1 MRRYPPSFRKSVYQM
16 DAKFARKNCLPCNFP
31 PIIPF
36 SMHKN
41 RKTDKDNAGN
51 CIFRM
56 ENDSVPPHINGAN
69 APIDSHSRPAMTLA
83 GRRAMP
89 ASVECRPS
97 MVQWVAT
104 PNVVLFQST
113 LPVGGATIRGI
124 ILDTVFVDFNPRSP
138 WGERPALAFAPDAP
152 EEISIHAPR
161 GGSDT
166 SVVHMF
172 IPILHFNPRS
182 PWGERHGQRICSSIT
197 LRNFNPRSPWGER
210 LPARYQS

>member
-51 CIFRM
+51 CIFRT
-56 ENDSVPPHINGAN
+56 ENDSVPTHTNGAN
-69 APIDSHSRPAMTLA
+69 APIESHSRPAMTLA

-113 LPVGGATIRGI
+113 LPVGGATSVSLLYIRQV
-124 ILDTVFVDFNPRSP
+124 TN
-138 WGERPALAFAPDAP
+138 
-152 EEISIHAPR
+152 ISIHAPR
-161 GGSDT
+161 GGSDIT
-166 SVVHMF
+166 F
-172 IPILHFNPRS
+172 LHPVLS
-182 PWGERHGQRICSSIT
+182 
-197 LRNFNPRSPWGER
+197 
-210 LPARYQS
+210 